1 MKKFD
6 ACYRMFF
13 SLLLVFSLSACS
25 NDDDVDDVVDD
36 IDDVTDDLTDDVNG
50 SDDDDGNGNGD
61 GNGDP
66 DPEAVAVFVLIDDE
80 SIDNGNEPNDFS
92 ETDVNDDISEV
103 GQREVLEFF
112 NDNIGEEITLYTGQ
126 TGDEGWFV
134 IKEIPVSWD
143 DAGPNENGARN
154 FLEAGPGLGED
165 GSEDLLDEIPDVTP
179 LRATGLAM
187 LTGQTII
194 AVVFD
199 SDISI
204 NYDPLVGN
212 LQGENLGVVAFE
224 VLNVSERTDGS
235 DSDLPSV
242 NIRILDYTEVEALE
256 LNLFSNA
263 PVPESSSEP
272 EDTVPPATIPDIELS
287 PAE

>member
-1 MKKFD
+1 MKNSKSF
-6 ACYRMFF
+6 YRVIL
-13 SLLLVFSLSACS
+13 SILLAFSLSACS
-25 NDDDVDDVVDD
+25 NDDDVDNV
-36 IDDVTDDLTDDVNG
+36 DDVTDDLTDDVNG
-50 SDDDDGNGNGD
+50 SDDANNGSGD

-66 DPEAVAVFVLIDDE
+66 DPDAAAVFVLIDEE

-92 ETDVNDDISEV
+92 ETDVNDDISAI
-103 GQREVLEFF
+103 GQRDVLAYFSE
-112 NDNIGEEITLYTGQ
+112 NPGEEITLYTGQ
-126 TGDEGWFV
+126 TGDEAWFV
-134 IKEIPVSWD
+134 LKEIPTSWD
-143 DAGPNENGARN
+143 EAGPNESGARN
-154 FLEAGPGLGED
+154 FLEAGPGLGQDET
-165 GSEDLLDEIPDVTP
+165 EDLLDEVPDVTP

-204 NYDPLVGN
+204 NYDPLEGN

-224 VLNVSERTDGS
+224 VLNVTERADGS

-242 NIRILDYTEVEALE
+242 NIRILDYAAVEALQ
-256 LNLFSNA
+256 LNLFNNA

-272 EDTVPPATIPDIELS
+272 EDITPPATIPDIELS